1 LDACCCPPLPDIPV
15 PEPAAELDGDV
26 LVLPVF
32 ALFIALV
39 LPLPAEPSVLL
50 LLADEFAPVPS
61 PEDEPDDALGE
72 LMLPPAEPVVAVEP
86 ELPPVDMLA

>member
-1 LDACCCPPLPDIPV
+1 LDACCCPPLRDIPV

-50 LLADEFAPVPS
+50 LLADEFAPVPR
-61 PEDEPDDALGE
+61 PDDGDEFGE
-72 LMLPPAEPVVAVEP
+72 LIPPLADPVV
-86 ELPPVDMLA
+86 PVDMFA

>member
-1 LDACCCPPLPDIPV
+1 V
-15 PEPAAELDGDV
+15 PEPLAGELLGDV

-50 LLADEFAPVPS
+50 LLADEFPPVPS
-61 PEDEPDDALGE
+61 PDDEDEFGE
-72 LMLPPAEPVVAVEP
+72 LIPPLADPVV
-86 ELPPVDMLA
+86 PVDMFA